1 MMNKIFAD
9 TLIYRTDGKFKHLGN
24 KIRMLFLMQKNCSN
38 LPILLSYHKPGT
50 VSAEQRK
57 QAKQMMIEW
66 NKAKK
71 DQAKSNGITSAL
83 VVK

>member
-24 KIRMLFLMQKNCSN
+24 KIQMLFLMQKNCAN

-50 VSAEQRK
+50 VSAEQKELAR
-57 QAKQMMIEW
+57 QMIIE
-66 NKAKK
+66 
-71 DQAKSNGITSAL
+71 
-83 VVK
+83 